1 MYCITTAVTPL
12 TCSANNNLA
21 LRSQGQQNLSAHT
34 SNNEHIMSYLT
45 HAARLKS
52 EHMRLFYSHFPKF
65 AVMIFSSSVFFDIQ
79 GFICVWYFIPEYNL
93 GCHSVPLYVF
103 HIHLVCVD

>member
-1 MYCITTAVTPL
+1 
-12 TCSANNNLA
+12 
-21 LRSQGQQNLSAHT
+21 
-34 SNNEHIMSYLT
+34 MSYLT